1 MTDDHEAIAPTVLP
15 GDPEVGAPRR
25 PPPLKHLPRALNL
38 KIELADVATLA
49 PAARNARTHS
59 KKQIAQISASYRQF
73 GIVSPILLG
82 DDDGIIAGHGR
93 VLAAKALGL
102 TEIPS
107 IRLSHLTA
115 EERRAL
121 MLADNRLAELA
132 GWDHELL
139 AIELQSLSECDL
151 AFDLEITGFDGA
163 ELDRLLS
170 ARDKPPASLEDDLP
184 PLEDE
189 PVTQLG
195 DVWMMGEHRL
205 ICGNA
210 LVRSDYERLMQGQ
223 AARMVFADVP
233 YNVPIAGHV
242 SGKGKVGHREF
253 VMASGEMSAEA
264 FSDFLRSSLGLAA
277 DFSRDGSIHFVC
289 MDWRHLTEV
298 IQAGKSA
305 IGELKNL
312 IAWVKDNGGMGTFY
326 RSQHELILAFKKG
339 QAPHINTFGLGD
351 TGRYRTNVWRYPGV
365 NTFSSD
371 RDEALA
377 MHPTVKPLALVAD
390 AIKDVSKR
398 KEIVLDPFGGSG
410 TTLIAAERTGRR
422 ARLIELD
429 PLYCDVICR
438 RWIRFAKLQPVLEGS
453 QESFDATADRR
464 RQRHV

>member
-1 MTDDHEAIAPTVLP
+1 
-15 GDPEVGAPRR
+15 
-25 PPPLKHLPRALNL
+25 
-38 KIELADVATLA
+38 
-49 PAARNARTHS
+49 
-59 KKQIAQISASYRQF
+59 
-73 GIVSPILLG
+73 
-82 DDDGIIAGHGR
+82 
-93 VLAAKALGL
+93 
-102 TEIPS
+102 
-107 IRLSHLTA
+107 
-115 EERRAL
+115 
-121 MLADNRLAELA
+121 
-132 GWDHELL
+132 
-139 AIELQSLSECDL
+139 
-151 AFDLEITGFDGA
+151 
-163 ELDRLLS
+163 
-170 ARDKPPASLEDDLP
+170 
-184 PLEDE
+184 
-189 PVTQLG
+189 
-195 DVWMMGEHRL
+195 MGEHRL

-223 AARMVFADVP
+223 TARMVFTDPP
-233 YNVPIAGHV
+233 YNVPIEGHV

-264 FSDFLRSSLGLAA
+264 FSEFLRSSLGLAA
-277 DFSRDGSIHFVC
+277 EVSRDGSIHFVC
-289 MDWRHLTEV
+289 MDWRHLSEV

-339 QAPHINTFGLGD
+339 QAPHVNNFGLGD

-422 ARLIELD
+422 ARLLELD

-438 RWIRFAKLQPVLEGS
+438 RWIRFAKTQPLLEGS
-453 QESFDATADRR
+453 QETFDATANRR
-464 RQRHV
+464 RQRRG

>member
-1 MTDDHEAIAPTVLP
+1 MTDAYDSEAPMASSCGSEAAPARL
-15 GDPEVGAPRR
+15 

-49 PAARNARTHS
+49 PYARNARTHS

-82 DDDGIIAGHGR
+82 DDNTIIAGHGR

-107 IRLSHLTA
+107 IRLSHLTS

-139 AIELQSLSECDL
+139 AIELQSLSDCELD
-151 AFDLEITGFDGA
+151 FDLEITGFDGA

-170 ARDKPPASLEDDLP
+170 ASGKPTAPLDEDIP
-184 PLEDE
+184 PLEDH

-195 DVWMMGEHRL
+195 DVWIMGEHRL
-205 ICGNA
+205 ICGSA
-210 LVRSDYERLMQGQ
+210 LSRPDYEQLMQDQ
-223 AARMVFADVP
+223 TARMVFTDPP
-233 YNVPIAGHV
+233 YNVPIDGHV
-242 SGKGKVGHREF
+242 SGKGRVGHREF
-253 VMASGEMSAEA
+253 MMASGEMSAEA
-264 FSDFLRSSLGLAA
+264 FSDFLRTSLSLAA
-277 DFSRDGSIHFVC
+277 EVSSDGSIHFIC

-298 IQAGKSA
+298 IAAGKSA
-305 IGELKNL
+305 IGEWKNL

-339 QAPHINTFGLGD
+339 QAPHTNNFGLGD

-365 NTFSSD
+365 NTFSAD

-377 MHPTVKPLALVAD
+377 MHPTVKPLALVSD
-390 AIKDVSKR
+390 AIKDVSRR
-398 KEIVLDPFGGSG
+398 KDIVLDPFGGSG
-410 TTLIAAERTGRR
+410 TTLIAAQRTGRR

-429 PLYCDVICR
+429 PLYCDVICK
-438 RWIRFAKLQPVLEGS
+438 RWIRFAQAQPMLEDGN
-453 QESFDATADRR
+453 ETFEAVAAARGAAA
-464 RQRHV
+464 